1 MKVLIKLVRIL
12 VPLNLF
18 LQQDKLY
25 NFLTENNQKY
35 LLSILIYILFLILF
49 FIISSQEIKLDIL
62 MVHLIYSVC
71 IYILVYNKLFLLI
84 LSIDI
89 GHISILEKAKQ
100 NCDFLIVGVHDD
112 EVFIIF
118 DWILYNYVNII
129 MIMAI
134 QILVNRPW
142 K

>member
-1 MKVLIKLVRIL
+1 
-12 VPLNLF
+12 
-18 LQQDKLY
+18 
-25 NFLTENNQKY
+25 
-35 LLSILIYILFLILF
+35 
-49 FIISSQEIKLDIL
+49 

-118 DWILYNYVNII
+118 D
-129 MIMAI
+129 
-134 QILVNRPW
+134 
-142 K
+142 